1 MTNGQ
6 ERAFHYPPHTSHPV
20 GETSDGCD
28 SRTSY
33 ERKTMPNRYENYE
46 VVPAGDLTR
55 DHIGRVAAVSG
66 SNGDDSLEG
75 LLVGISFSA
84 QLIQHDERV
93 LEYDAS
99 NVTVD
104 IKFRDNVYRIDVVKN
119 TTLYLK
125 HGG

>member
-1 MTNGQ
+1 
-6 ERAFHYPPHTSHPV
+6 
-20 GETSDGCD
+20 
-28 SRTSY
+28 
-33 ERKTMPNRYENYE
+33 MPNRYENYE